1 MLMSR
6 IEIIQADL
14 ENIQHQRAV
23 VELVDAYARDPFGN
37 GKPLTD
43 EVRQELV
50 PALRCHPTT
59 LILLA
64 FLQDQPVGIAVCF
77 VGFSTFAARRLI
89 NIHDLAVLPDYRGQ
103 GIGRLLLEAVEEKA
117 RALDCCKLTLEV
129 DESNQRARQVYQ
141 RAGFGQA
148 DRIAEIGRGLFMTKP
163 L

>member
-1 MLMSR
+1 MSR

-14 ENIQHQRAV
+14 ENIEHQQAV
-23 VELVDAYARDPFGN
+23 VDLVDAYARDPYGN

-43 EVRQELV
+43 EVQQELV
-50 PALRCHPTT
+50 PALQRHPTT

-77 VGFSTFAARRLI
+77 VGLSTFAARRLI

-103 GIGRLLLEAVEEKA
+103 GIGRVLLEAVETKA
-117 RALDCCKLTLEV
+117 RELDCCKLTLEV
-129 DESNQRARQVYQ
+129 DETNQRARQIYLA
-141 RAGFGQA
+141 AGFGQS
-148 DRIAEIGRGLFMTKP
+148 DQIAEIGRGLFMTKP